1 MSLMVENQVRPED
14 YKVYTR
20 FNVYKIDE
28 SEYTPYDSSF
38 ASVVERIQ
46 DTERGYHYLMGDE
59 VDKLSVTDVLS
70 LSWDHDY
77 ADFSGSATVK
87 LPYRRK
93 YLDYL
98 QKGAPMVIESVRVP
112 SGVNVDELLALDAE
126 RYSVEE
132 AKAKALLEEWQLKY
146 GVPEEDEDDGSGSTS
161 GSTSGSSTTTTST
174 DNMEERPGFEMVF
187 YPNIWR
193 LVARPFKGFIT
204 DVKYEPNSLE
214 ITCSS
219 YPVILEDQ
227 AKLSFQNMYR
237 SDILYEVIHTAGMIP
252 NIDMEGLPDEIIS
265 WDNLSKSSTES
276 TGEAS
281 FGDDCTDTNTMA
293 CLSGS
298 SASNNYGSGHNFDDC
313 YSKGYAVEGANYYE
327 WARGFSSGEEMLRAL
342 RKIWTYSYYWNNRTC
357 PQNMF
362 STSGMSG
369 NCYDS
374 CRLVKCC
381 CDSIGFPCVIVVGSA
396 YAGGHGWNCVK
407 TDNQWLTYDL
417 CYGSRA
423 NATSSTNTSMLF

>member
-146 GVPEEDEDDGSGSTS
+146 GVPEEDEDDGSGSSS
-161 GSTSGSSTTTTST
+161 GSSSSSTSGSSTTTTST
-174 DNMEERPGFEMVF
+174 EGMEERPGFEMVF

-227 AKLSFQNMYR
+227 AKLSFQNMYGR
-237 SDILYEVIHTAGMIP
+237 FT
-252 NIDMEGLPDEIIS
+252 
-265 WDNLSKSSTES
+265 
-276 TGEAS
+276 
-281 FGDDCTDTNTMA
+281 
-293 CLSGS
+293 
-298 SASNNYGSGHNFDDC
+298 
-313 YSKGYAVEGANYYE
+313 
-327 WARGFSSGEEMLRAL
+327 
-342 RKIWTYSYYWNNRTC
+342 
-357 PQNMF
+357 
-362 STSGMSG
+362 
-369 NCYDS
+369 
-374 CRLVKCC
+374 
-381 CDSIGFPCVIVVGSA
+381 
-396 YAGGHGWNCVK
+396 
-407 TDNQWLTYDL
+407 
-417 CYGSRA
+417 
-423 NATSSTNTSMLF
+423 